1 MILVKEYNMKRYTIK
16 EPIWATRSIGI
27 ADYRLKED
35 LIVNISYKDKLGN
48 LLFPGEFLV
57 KKDIAKTY
65 PTQNLKGNLT
75 LHIIPIEDLIKWKR
89 KTNEVI

>member
-1 MILVKEYNMKRYTIK
+1 MTNRYTIK

-27 ADYRLKED
+27 ADYRLKDD
-35 LIVNISYKDKLGN
+35 LLVDISYKDKSGT

-65 PTQNLKGNLT
+65 PIQKLKGNLI
-75 LHIIPIEDLIKWKR
+75 LHIIPIEDLIKWK
-89 KTNEVI
+89 KEKE